1 MGPWY
6 GVDIPAPLVM
16 KTHPGGSWCSL
27 DPGLKATTQLLELLL
42 GWQGERNSPANE
54 TIEACETWVE

>member
-6 GVDIPAPLVM
+6 GVNIPAPLVM
-16 KTHPGGSWCSL
+16 KTHPGGSQCSL

-54 TIEACETWVE
+54 NIQACETWVE